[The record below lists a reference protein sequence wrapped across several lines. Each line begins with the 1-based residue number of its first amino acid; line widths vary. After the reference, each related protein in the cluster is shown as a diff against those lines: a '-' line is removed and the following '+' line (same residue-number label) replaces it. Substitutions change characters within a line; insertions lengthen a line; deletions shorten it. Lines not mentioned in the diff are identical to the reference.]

1 MMNGYEIWNVTSP
14 SSCAVVPSRTAPS
27 RRFEN
32 SRNSETPRMISGIT
46 NEKSMKKFA
55 PAAGRPRH
63 RSIPI
68 ANAVPSGTAISIVI
82 SESRNVWNIAD
93 RSAGSCQTESNASWY
108 HHRREKPCHAL
119 RDLPALKEK
128 TMAIRTGRIDHAR

>member
-1 MMNGYEIWNVTSP
+1 MTSP

-27 RRFEN
+27 SRFEN

-68 ANAVPSGTAISIVI
+68 ANAAQRHGDQHRDQREPG
-82 SESRNVWNIAD
+82 VWNIAD

-119 RDLPALKEK
+119 RTCP
-128 TMAIRTGRIDHAR
+128 R